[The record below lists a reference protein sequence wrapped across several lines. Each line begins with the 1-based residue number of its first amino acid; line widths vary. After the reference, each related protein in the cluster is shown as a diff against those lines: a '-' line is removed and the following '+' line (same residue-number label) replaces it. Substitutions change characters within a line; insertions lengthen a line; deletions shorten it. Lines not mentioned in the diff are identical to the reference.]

1 MEGNKQRQTAG
12 DNSTQIQAGIVQNFY
27 TSITGIDES
36 RAREI
41 CREEYAITRQEWSSE
56 AAEIADKRVRIFE
69 DKLMPKMIQYDQSL
83 KVFADPSFQ
92 FALRKAQIAAASSER
107 SEDYELL
114 SELLVNRIEQAAD
127 RSRRLGIVKA
137 IEVVDQIDEVALIGL
152 SMVYAISKFLPTSRR
167 LHAGLE
173 TLNCLYGKILSGKQL
188 PEGALWMEHLDLLS
202 AIRISEPGLHH
213 FKKLEEY
220 IPERFKI
227 YLEAGIKED
236 SEEFNQLK
244 NAFSR
249 VSLSTSCF
257 IDHPL
262 KPGYLFLNVPR
273 DIQKISIE
281 RVVNGTIV
289 HVPLN
294 DDQRTVIQEALSI
307 SCTDGSQ
314 DRILLDS
321 FWREWK
327 KYEHLR
333 TVYAW
338 WNRIPGSFE
347 FTPVG
352 VALSN
357 AFIHGKDPTVPCL
370 Y

>member
-1 MEGNKQRQTAG
+1 MEENKQRQTAG

-41 CREEYAITRQEWSSE
+41 WREEYAIARREWTSE
-56 AAEIADKRVRIFE
+56 AVEIADKRVRIFE
-69 DKLMPKMIQYDQSL
+69 DKLMPKMVQYDQSL
-83 KVFADPSFQ
+83 KFFADPSFL
-92 FALRKAQIAAASSER
+92 FSLRKAQIAAASSER

-114 SELLVNRIEQAAD
+114 SELLVNRVEQAAD

-137 IEVVDQIDEVALIGL
+137 IEVVDQIDEIALIGL
-152 SMVYAISKFLPTSRR
+152 SMVYAISKFIPTSRR
-167 LHAGLE
+167 LHVGLE
-173 TLNCLYGKILSGKQL
+173 TLNSLYGKILSGKQL
-188 PEGALWMEHLDLLS
+188 PEGSQWMEHLDLLS

-220 IPERFKI
+220 IPKRFKL
-227 YLEAGIKED
+227 YLEAGINED
-236 SEEFNQLK
+236 SVEFNQLK
-244 NAFSR
+244 DEFSR

-257 IDHPL
+257 INHPL

-273 DIQKISIE
+273 DIQQISID
-281 RVVNGTIV
+281 RVANSTIV

-294 DDQRTVIQEALSI
+294 DNQKTVIQKALSL
-307 SCTDGSQ
+307 SCADGSQ
-314 DRILLDS
+314 DRMVLDS

-333 TVYAW
+333 TVYTW
-338 WNRIPGSFE
+338 WNSIPGSFE

-357 AFIHGKDPTVPCL
+357 AFIHGKDSTVPCL